1 MTLHSIVIQKLL
13 STNAHL
19 GRRVAAHHFKQ
30 FTYGTRNGM
39 AIIDSD
45 RTLICLRSAAEFI
58 AALAQQKAR
67 FMFVNTNSLWD
78 EIIEQMTKRIGCYS
92 PSMNMLWR
100 TGGFL
105 TNSHSPKKF
114 RSRHKKICFG
124 PTQPPDCL
132 VVFDTDRKSSVIL
145 EADRLQIPIV
155 SLVDSA
161 MPLEYYK
168 KITYPIPA
176 NDSVQF
182 VYLVCNLITKTFL
195 LQQKRNGA
203 VAADEGTREQV
214 ESIEESK
221 TTNKA
226 ELLVLPYNL
235 LPISPGVEETEELL
249 DKLVVLKF
257 NGALGTNMGFDG
269 PKSAI
274 EIRDGLTSLDLI
286 VKQIETL
293 RSKYRCSVPLLLM
306 NTPTTHED
314 TVKVLEKYSISNIDI
329 HSLKQTE
336 QPQLK
341 SHGVGRGGEDEL
353 YPSGHGALFLS
364 LVKSGTLDV
373 LLSQGKE
380 YILLVNSDNVAATI
394 DPKILNHLI
403 ENKIEYC
410 MEVTPTSYD
419 SDFSNIGSRLQ
430 KFELAE
436 IAQNFVKHST
446 DKFKLLDTGSL
457 WVNLKAVKRLL
468 DTDAIKIEDIS
479 VSKGTESDQV
489 PLQETAAGSAIRFF
503 DRAIG
508 VNVPHSRSLSINKT
522 SDLLLLKSDIF
533 ICDGG
538 VLVRNI
544 ARTNPEDPVIELG
557 PEFEKVSDL
566 LSRFKSIPDI
576 MDLDRLKVTGDVWF
590 GAGITLKG
598 KVTIVAKPGMKLE
611 IPDGVVIEN
620 KDIND
625 PSDI

>member
-1 MTLHSIVIQKLL
+1 M
-13 STNAHL
+13 
-19 GRRVAAHHFKQ
+19 
-30 FTYGTRNGM
+30 
-39 AIIDSD
+39 
-45 RTLICLRSAAEFI
+45 
-58 AALAQQKAR
+58 
-67 FMFVNTNSLWD
+67 
-78 EIIEQMTKRIGCYS
+78 
-92 PSMNMLWR
+92 
-100 TGGFL
+100 
-105 TNSHSPKKF
+105 
-114 RSRHKKICFG
+114 
-124 PTQPPDCL
+124 
-132 VVFDTDRKSSVIL
+132 
-145 EADRLQIPIV
+145 
-155 SLVDSA
+155 
-161 MPLEYYK
+161 
-168 KITYPIPA
+168 
-176 NDSVQF
+176 
-182 VYLVCNLITKTFL
+182 
-195 LQQKRNGA
+195 
-203 VAADEGTREQV
+203 
-214 ESIEESK
+214 
-221 TTNKA
+221 
-226 ELLVLPYNL
+226 
-235 LPISPGVEETEELL
+235 
-249 DKLVVLKF
+249 
-257 NGALGTNMGFDG
+257 
-269 PKSAI
+269 
-274 EIRDGLTSLDLI
+274 
-286 VKQIETL
+286 
-293 RSKYRCSVPLLLM
+293 
-306 NTPTTHED
+306 
-314 TVKVLEKYSISNIDI
+314 
-329 HSLKQTE
+329 
-336 QPQLK
+336 
-341 SHGVGRGGEDEL
+341 
-353 YPSGHGALFLS
+353 FLS

-436 IAQNFVKHST
+436 IAQNFVKHSM